1 VALGQTDVQ
10 AQRAARWL
18 AGHVQ
23 RTSADELDAWSRP
36 VERGL
41 GLSPAAF
48 DPSAGPREAALA
60 LAAYAAAGG
69 R

>member
-1 VALGQTDVQ
+1 VL
-10 AQRAARWL
+10 
-18 AGHVQ
+18 

-36 VERGL
+36 VAWGL
-41 GLSPAAF
+41 GLSPAGF

-60 LAAYAAAGG
+60 LQAYAAAGG